1 MLHNHEFLFVTG
13 KYCIYIPTHCFQFAY
28 ATQSLVFICHR
39 QILHLYTYSFFNLHM
54 LHNHEFLFV
63 TGKYCIYIPTHC
75 FQFAYATQS

>member
-39 QILHLYTYSFFNLHM
+39 QILHLYTYHCF
-54 LHNHEFLFV
+54 
-63 TGKYCIYIPTHC
+63 IYTPTRC